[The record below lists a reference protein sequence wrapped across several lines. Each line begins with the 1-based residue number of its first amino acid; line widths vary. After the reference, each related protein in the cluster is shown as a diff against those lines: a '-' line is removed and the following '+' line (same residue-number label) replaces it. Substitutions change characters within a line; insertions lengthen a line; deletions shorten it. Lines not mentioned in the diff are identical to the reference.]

1 MTTTLAKRPATK
13 PTRKARKKYNG
24 PSSEEIL
31 LADIVTLM
39 ESSDLPPWQR
49 PWQGHQGEHRNF
61 ATGKPYR
68 GANPMLLELGALMR
82 GHTLPLWI
90 GGSQAK
96 ALGWFPKKGTKAV
109 RITRPQLNRC
119 TDEAE
124 NLQTG
129 QSEEI
134 TRQWVSY
141 KPVAVFNAADL
152 QGGDEASAE
161 ALRVAIAEALGQAP
175 ATEQPE
181 AMDARLQA
189 AWQQL
194 EAWQVPT
201 AWGGTR
207 ACYSPSLDRI
217 SMPAVDAFSS
227 RETCAATWA
236 HEQAHSTGHSSR
248 LNRKF
253 GAGAQHGGQAYAREE
268 LVAELAS
275 VLICYRLRVGYQLEQ
290 HAAYLKSWASHL
302 KEGGPKELFKVLSDA
317 RKAADLIV
325 PEPVAEEGGDS

>member
-1 MTTTLAKRPATK
+1 MTATLTKRPKAK
-13 PTRKARKKYNG
+13 PARKKAGKKYTG

-31 LADIVTLM
+31 LADIVALM

-49 PWQGHQGEHRNF
+49 PWQGHQGEHRNL
-61 ATGKPYR
+61 ATGKAYR

-82 GHTLPLWI
+82 GHTMPLWI

-109 RITRPQLNRC
+109 RITRPQLNRY

-141 KPVAVFNAADL
+141 KPVAVFNASDL
-152 QGGDEASAE
+152 QGGDEASSE
-161 ALRVAIAEALGQAP
+161 ALRVAIAEALGQQPETAP
-175 ATEQPE
+175 A
-181 AMDARLQA
+181 AMDERLA
-189 AWQQL
+189 KAWQQL
-194 EAWQVPT
+194 EAWKVT
-201 AWGGTR
+201 TSWGGTR
-207 ACYSPSLDRI
+207 ACYSPDLDRI
-217 SMPAVDAFSS
+217 SMPAVEAFTS

-236 HEQAHSTGHSSR
+236 HEQAHSTGHHTR
-248 LNRKF
+248 LSRKF
-253 GAGAQHGGQAYAREE
+253 GAGAQFGGQAYAREE

-275 VLICYRLRVGYQLEQ
+275 VLICYRLQIGYQLEQ
-290 HAAYLKSWASHL
+290 HAAYLKSWARGL
-302 KEGGPKELFKVLSDA
+302 KESGPKELFKVLSDA
-317 RKAADLIV
+317 RKAADLIA
-325 PEPVAEEGGDS
+325 PEPAAEDGDQ